1 MNKLWLLKL
10 KKGGR
15 IGVLILEL
23 HEVEK
28 MEEKERLPNKRIFYG
43 TQVKVFGTDPKNP
56 EDGRIYLRTKLGWFE
71 RAKAESGDVILT
83 LMPPAGQK
91 MLESVGN
98 GNSSSELFPLGP
110 EYQKKICDEL
120 LGQLTISDF
129 EIIFKTEGQKSEKLF
144 TVIGVTLAILG
155 LIIFGAG
162 IYFWT
167 AYSPTKFAASVY
179 TQVFEQIHSAGIS
192 GIIGGISF
200 EMVGWAIIAVS
211 IFTNH
216 KNS

>member
-1 MNKLWLLKL
+1 M
-10 KKGGR
+10 
-15 IGVLILEL
+15 
-23 HEVEK
+23 
-28 MEEKERLPNKRIFYG
+28 
-43 TQVKVFGTDPKNP
+43 
-56 EDGRIYLRTKLGWFE
+56 GWFE

-110 EYQKKICDEL
+110 EYQKKIYDEL

-129 EIIFKTEGQKSEKLF
+129 EIIFKTRRTKILKITYRYCGLSLS
-144 TVIGVTLAILG
+144 ILG
-155 LIIFGAG
+155 LIIFGAHN
-162 IYFWT
+162 YFGT

-179 TQVFEQIHSAGIS
+179 TQVFEQLHSAGMS
-192 GIIGGISF
+192 GIIGGIAF
-200 EMVGWAIIAVS
+200 EMVRSAMITPCS